1 MPQKATERELKFLI
15 AGTFLRK
22 FAGLQPAALLEKGQP
37 R

>member
-1 MPQKATERELKFLI
+1 MPQKATERELTFLI

-22 FAGLQPAALLEKGQP
+22 FAGWQPTALLEKGQL